1 MAISKYSTLF
11 SHFHG
16 STTVLQS
23 LATAINYQRIC
34 RLIST
39 HANNH
44 QLMWGQSTV
53 IRVTFRVKNPPFFKA
68 QNQKWKLWPQFHIF
82 ITYLMKSATSTKVSY
97 INKMDMCPSNHK
109 MNAINNL
116 AIYTPQ
122 IISQT
127 LGFHF
132 ISKFW
137 RVFRSKLS
145 PTIFVLMVG
154 STMNILKINCSI
166 LLILKKWTLH
176 QSSWR

>member
-116 AIYTPQ
+116 AIHKNNYTNMRFQ
-122 IISQT
+122 
-127 LGFHF
+127 L
-132 ISKFW
+132 ISKSSM
-137 RVFRSKLS
+137 RICPLSLVFLYVTYIKYAIIMFHLITSKTKYLFKPSVISLS
-145 PTIFVLMVG
+145 DWL
-154 STMNILKINCSI
+154 
-166 LLILKKWTLH
+166 
-176 QSSWR
+176 